1 MSPPRFG
8 GTHVGALERKVMR
21 HRYRHC
27 IWQLPLNISLGLAA
41 VGFLSSAAPAAQVMS
56 ASQVISAPLEL
67 PKGPATPGFDIT
79 RLNTENYGAFEPF
92 YVKDTQ
98 PLSKVLEEGKVA
110 SDTRLLVTETAA
122 GSLALLTD
130 QMAYHHLAQ
139 GREGGK
145 DWMATF

>member
-1 MSPPRFG
+1 MLNQYRFG
-8 GTHVGALERKVMR
+8 TWRHAVNVGV
-21 HRYRHC
+21 
-27 IWQLPLNISLGLAA
+27 GLAA
-41 VGFLSSAAPAAQVMS
+41 VGLLASGTAAAQVMS
-56 ASQVISAPLEL
+56 SAHVISAPLEL
-67 PKGPATPGFDIT
+67 PKGPATAGFDIT

-98 PLSKVLEEGKVA
+98 RLSKALEEGKVA

-122 GSLALLTD
+122 GRLALLTD